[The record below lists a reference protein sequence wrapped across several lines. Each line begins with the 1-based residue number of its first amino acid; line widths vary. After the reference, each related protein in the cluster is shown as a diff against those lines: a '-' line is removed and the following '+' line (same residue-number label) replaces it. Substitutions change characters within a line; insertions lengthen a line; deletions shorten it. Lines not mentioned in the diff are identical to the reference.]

1 MNILNIIVDAM
12 GGDNAPNDIVKG
24 CMKAIDEVEG
34 FNVLLIGDAE
44 NLQYFKRKQIY
55 THDRNYS
62 CKRGHYQ

>member
-1 MNILNIIVDAM
+1 VNILNIIVDAM

-44 NLQYFKRKQIY
+44 KIY
-55 THDRNYS
+55 S
-62 CKRGHYQ
+62 I